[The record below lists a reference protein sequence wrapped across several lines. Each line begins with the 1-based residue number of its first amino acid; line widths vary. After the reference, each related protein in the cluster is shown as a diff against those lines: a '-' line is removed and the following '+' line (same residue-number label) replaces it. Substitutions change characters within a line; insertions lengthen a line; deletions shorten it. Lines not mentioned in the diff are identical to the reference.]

1 MEYEYI
7 VKVYETWDSGTVNKL
22 IDLGWLMLSE
32 PVGDDSSY
40 LFVLG
45 WDKRYGTPKYP
56 DPPEVPEWTKE
67 GLI

>member
-7 VKVYETWDSGTVNKL
+7 VKVCEIYDSGTVNKL

-32 PVGDDSSY
+32 PTGNGSSY
-40 LFVLG
+40 LYVLG

-56 DPPEVPEWTKE
+56 DPPEVPEWAKE